1 MKGLGAGDTKAALGE
16 GRVGGGAWLPT
27 CFEFGAGCSSEPCLL
42 WKGLQL
48 TPSCP
53 AGRPRGGDAE
63 RWWPGWEAPAHFS
76 NPVIQGVLG

>member
-1 MKGLGAGDTKAALGE
+1 MKGLGEGDTKAALGE
-16 GRVGGGAWLPT
+16 GRAGGGAWLPM

-53 AGRPRGGDAE
+53 AGRPRLVGDGGAWML
-63 RWWPGWEAPAHFS
+63 RGGGQAGRLWLIFHTR
-76 NPVIQGVLG
+76 